1 MNRSAIVA
9 AFACAA
15 LVLAFPLAAQESRK
29 QDTPKQQQPDPKAE
43 IKVRMKSRLADL
55 DRLRDAEKIGETH
68 MGLVEVV
75 KPATAQEKVDPAN
88 AKSATIGELLDTE
101 NKDRKALY
109 ELLAK
114 ELKVTAD
121 EIGKQN
127 GIRTLDKAAD
137 KHWVKLDDGRW
148 VQKKAIRADKK

>member
-1 MNRSAIVA
+1 
-9 AFACAA
+9 
-15 LVLAFPLAAQESRK
+15 
-29 QDTPKQQQPDPKAE
+29 
-43 IKVRMKSRLADL
+43 
-55 DRLRDAEKIGETH
+55 